1 MAFDFI
7 KNKEKIHIVN
17 IGEWAGPLGK
27 AWGTQA
33 IGGILG
39 EVGSSGRGRGHEGRG
54 EVLTEM
60 LSHVG
65 RLAVYCCK

>member
-39 EVGSSGRGRGHEGRG
+39 EWLGSSRKGWGPQGGG
-54 EVLTEM
+54 EVMREGVRY
-60 LSHVG
+60 SQK
-65 RLAVYCCK
+65 C